1 MAFVASVAEQ
11 IRAVV
16 PPDCPLPVEIHCQ
29 DEARFGLLTTQR
41 RRITA
46 RGVKPVGTCQHAYAN
61 NWCFSTVAPASG
73 DAFFLILP
81 KLNTTNMQVFID
93 AFAAANPSTFNVVL
107 LDNSA
112 VHTTERLRLPA
123 NVAFVF
129 LPPYSPELNPVERL
143 WQDLRGRMAWRTF
156 ADLDGLEA
164 ELCTQLAHY
173 TPSVVQSL
181 TSYPY
186 LQRAIAEVG
195 PWPHEGKFDGSPS

>member
-1 MAFVASVAEQ
+1 VAEH
-11 IRAVV
+11 IRAAV
-16 PPDCPLPVEIHCQ
+16 PVDCSLPVTVHCQ
-29 DEARFGLLTTQR
+29 GEARFGLKTTQR

-46 RGVKPVGTCQHAYAN
+46 GGVKPVGTCQHGYAN
-61 NWCFSTVAPASG
+61 TWRYGTVAPASG
-73 DAFFLILP
+73 DRLTLILP

-93 AFAAANPSTFNVVL
+93 AFAVAFPSTFNVLL

-123 NVAFVF
+123 NVALVF

-143 WQDLRGRMAWRTF
+143 WQDLRGRMAWRLCN
-156 ADLDGLEA
+156 DLDALEGA
-164 ELCTQLAHY
+164 LCTQLDHY

-186 LQRAIAEVG
+186 LCQVIDEVG
-195 PWPHEGKFDGSPS
+195 PWPHAADFAECSA

>member
-1 MAFVASVAEQ
+1 MAEH
-11 IRAVV
+11 IRAAV
-16 PPDCPLPVEIHCQ
+16 PADCALPLEVHCQ
-29 DEARFGLLTTQR
+29 DEARFGLKTTQR

-46 RGVKPVGTCQHAYAN
+46 RGVKPLGTCQHGYAN
-61 NWCFSTVAPASG
+61 TWLYGTVAPASG
-73 DAFFLILP
+73 DAFTLILP

-93 AFAAANPSTFNVVL
+93 AFAAAYPSTFNVLL

-123 NVAFVF
+123 NVALVF

-143 WQDLRGRMAWRTF
+143 WQDLRGRMAWRIF
-156 ADLDGLEA
+156 DDLDALEA
-164 ELCTQLAHY
+164 ELCTQRDHY

-186 LQRAIAEVG
+186 LRQVIDELG
-195 PWPHEGKFDGSPS
+195 PWPHAAELTECSN